1 MSVLV
6 KELLSGSHGVG
17 HFMWTDMLRS
27 HDQSNTDAAFKQILV
42 FIFIFITTRIKLEKV
57 IQK

>member
-1 MSVLV
+1 MSVLI
-6 KELLSGSHGVG
+6 KELLSGSHGAG

-42 FIFIFITTRIKLEKV
+42 FIFFKTCIKLEKV

>member
-1 MSVLV
+1 MSVLI
-6 KELLSGSHGVG
+6 KELLSGSHGAG

-27 HDQSNTDAAFKQILV
+27 HDQTNTDAAFKQILV
-42 FIFIFITTRIKLEKV
+42 FLFFKTCIKLEKV

>member
-6 KELLSGSHGVG
+6 KELLSGSHGAG

-27 HDQSNTDAAFKQILV
+27 HDQTNTDAAFKQILV
-42 FIFIFITTRIKLEKV
+42 FLDKLSFFYYLL
-57 IQK
+57 QRALN